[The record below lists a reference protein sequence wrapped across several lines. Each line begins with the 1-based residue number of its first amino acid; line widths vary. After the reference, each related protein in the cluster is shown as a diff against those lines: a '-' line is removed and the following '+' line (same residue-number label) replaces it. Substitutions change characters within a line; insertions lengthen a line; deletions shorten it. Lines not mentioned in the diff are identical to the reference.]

1 MIQDYH
7 KKIYVLKYKM
17 INILKSYR
25 LMLKGD

>member
-1 MIQDYH
+1 
-7 KKIYVLKYKM
+7 M